1 MNHPKFND
9 IIRNYVNREADKNQ
23 ELQSLESLLDKATKI
38 YPDLCIKIRNN
49 DKNIATDIFFA
60 FSKDISKC
68 IKMRK
73 KYHN

>member
-49 DKNIATDIFFA
+49 DKNIATLYILCFF
-60 FSKDISKC
+60 
-68 IKMRK
+68 
-73 KYHN
+73 